1 MKSVVINRIIIFPY
15 MISIIRNSLSSW
27 RSFKILSFNQNKG
40 DIINFEF
47 HVLFC
52 FFCLF
57 ISVLVFVL
65 VHKSILKKLV
75 QYGFNRQET

>member
-52 FFCLF
+52 FLSVYFCF
-57 ISVLVFVL
+57 SVCFGPQKHFEEVGPVWL
-65 VHKSILKKLV
+65 
-75 QYGFNRQET
+75 